1 MERRK
6 ADRRKNTSGDGELSL
21 LDILKI
27 VYRRFWLVAAI
38 TLLPTAASFIL
49 LSQNP
54 KLYSAKASV
63 LLEVQEVK
71 LAGLPEVMSNMEF
84 DNLTVPTEV
93 EVISSPALCKETIAA
108 MGLRADADGK
118 LSARPAQ
125 ADGVS
130 EDGSTERTEYET
142 LKAFMSDLEVK
153 QQGTSR
159 VIDITFR
166 AYDPQLAAEIVNR
179 HARNYL
185 LSKERD
191 KRELSEKIDG
201 WLTEQISALK
211 AQNLKKSMEVQ
222 QFRARNGM
230 AQGEN
235 VRALIDQQISDL
247 AAKILEVES
256 RIVDLQS
263 RNEILKSSPAQGLS
277 EVVDSGLI
285 QALKTRASAASQ
297 ALQSMRAQYGE
308 KHPDVIAARKELS
321 QIEGDI
327 AREVLNIKKSIE
339 NELAAA
345 LRQKS
350 MLDSHLKTLQDQS
363 AGLQEKII
371 SLQALQQEE
380 QASRK
385 LLDNLMARSE
395 EIKSQIDLKRPD
407 VTIVSSADIPQEP
420 VGSKKLLIVMAVFAG
435 CGFAGFVLVFALEM
449 GQRGIRTRDEIKKL
463 SGLELIG
470 ALPRAR
476 LPISGVIQK
485 ERSAFIEEIK
495 RLLIHL
501 NSEERGKTILFTAS
515 RRGEGKTTIAATVAY
530 YMNNIGLKT
539 LLIDADTLDP
549 VIAGVTMTP
558 SSPGLFEM
566 LSGRIP
572 PEQALTRDRHGLFV
586 MPSGER
592 TSSLSDL
599 ILSGKLEARL
609 EKLKAQFDFIIFDS
623 ASVLS
628 VSDAEVLSTLA
639 DQTVLVLEWATTPR
653 EEFVKAA
660 EILLKTAKNRPCVVF
675 NKVKLSEMESLRVY

>member
-6 ADRRKNTSGDGELSL
+6 ADRRKNTSGDGEPTLF
-21 LDILKI
+21 DILMI
-27 VYRRFWLVAAI
+27 VYRRFWLFAAV
-38 TLLPTAASFIL
+38 TVLPTAASYVL

-54 KLYSAKASV
+54 KLYGAKASV
-63 LLEVQEVK
+63 LLETQEVK

-93 EVISSPALCKETIAA
+93 QVISSPALCKQTIAA
-108 MGLRADADGK
+108 MGLRADAEGRLAAGGATDA
-118 LSARPAQ
+118 LA
-125 ADGVS
+125 
-130 EDGSTERTEYET
+130 EDGSKAREDYET

-159 VIDITFR
+159 VIDISFR
-166 AYDPQLAAEIVNR
+166 AHDPQLAADVVNT
-179 HARNYL
+179 HARIYL
-185 LSKERD
+185 SSKERD
-191 KRELSEKIDG
+191 KRALSEKIDR
-201 WLTEQISALK
+201 WLTEQISTLK
-211 AQNLKKSMEVQ
+211 AQNLAKSMEVQ

-235 VRALIDQQISDL
+235 VRALIDRQISDL
-247 AAKILEVES
+247 AAKILETETRV
-256 RIVDLQS
+256 VDLQARS
-263 RNEILKSSPAQGLS
+263 EILKTSPAQSLS
-277 EVVDSGLI
+277 EVVDSALI

-297 ALQSMRAQYGE
+297 ALQSMRGQYGE
-308 KHPDVIAARKELS
+308 RHPDVIAARKELA

-327 AREVLNIKKSIE
+327 AREIQNIKKSLE
-339 NELAAA
+339 NELSAT
-345 LRQKS
+345 LRQKAL
-350 MLDSHLKTLQDQS
+350 LDAHLKTLEGQS
-363 AGLQEKII
+363 EGLQEKII

-380 QASRK
+380 QAGRK

-395 EIKSQIDLKRPD
+395 EIKSQLDLTRPN

-420 VGSKKLLIVMAVFAG
+420 MGSKKLLIVVAVLAG
-435 CGFAGFVLVFALEM
+435 SGFAAFLLVFALEM
-449 GQRGIRTRDEIKKL
+449 GQRGIRTREEIKKL

-495 RLLIHL
+495 RLLIHI

-515 RRGEGKTTIAATVAY
+515 RRGEGKSTLAAAVAY

-566 LSGRIP
+566 LSGRQA
-572 PEQALTRDRHGLFV
+572 PEKAYTRDRHGLCV

-592 TSSLSDL
+592 TASLSDL
-599 ILSGKLEARL
+599 ILSGRLEAPL

-623 ASVLS
+623 ASALS
-628 VSDAEVLSTLA
+628 VSDAEVLSALA
-639 DQTVLVLEWATTPR
+639 DQTVLVLEWAGTPR

-660 EILLKTAKNRPCVVF
+660 EILRKTAKNRPCVVF
-675 NKVKLSEMESLRVY
+675 NKVKLSEIESLRVY